1 MGTML
6 LKGDFLIATRWKP
19 LSSLNGPGM
28 IGGVSSGAQQLTP
41 RQKEI
46 LRLLFA
52 GHNAKSAARELGIS
66 VHTVNEHLRDARR
79 SMEVSSSREAARI
92 LVESEERPLNP
103 LGPSGLGVHSGKL
116 KGRRSDLRKSNPSLA
131 YAGGTLM
138 LFGIIMAVE
147 LLRSHAPASVRPL
160 LSAQAERNPS
170 PYKIRDLAPGRFD
183 QITVSGPFKVGVIV
197 GQRSHV
203 TLQGPPALLA
213 DTIVANEG
221 GTLTIRF
228 REGAD
233 WSWNPG
239 SGMNVVVF
247 TPTLGRVHVE
257 GAGDVEIDGVRGN
270 SFAAVTD
277 GSGSISIRGM
287 DVGAVQL
294 ATAGAGGI
302 TAEGAAKNATYV
314 VGGSGSI
321 DAMRTQA
328 KDATIAINGAGNA
341 FSDVSGT
348 ANIAITGG
356 GRVQVVGGGKCVTL
370 PTNSPRVNC
379 R

>member
-1 MGTML
+1 ML
-6 LKGDFLIATRWKP
+6 LKGDFLIATRRKP
-19 LSSLNGPGM
+19 LSSLHRPGM

-79 SMEVSSSREAARI
+79 SMGVPSSREAARI
-92 LVESEERPLNP
+92 LVESEEPPLNS
-103 LGPSGLGVHSGKL
+103 LGPTRLGVHAGNP
-116 KGRRSDLRKSNPSLA
+116 KGRRSGLRKANPSLA

-138 LFGIIMAVE
+138 LFGIILAAE
-147 LLRSHAPASVRPL
+147 LLRSHAPAPVLPL
-160 LSAQAERNPS
+160 RSPSSAQAERNPS
-170 PYKIRDLAPGRFD
+170 PYKVQDLTPGRFD

-197 GQRSHV
+197 GQRPRV

-239 SGMNVVVF
+239 SGMNVLVF
-247 TPTLGRVHVE
+247 TPTLGRLHVE
-257 GAGDVEIDGVRGN
+257 GAADVEIDGVRGN
-270 SFAAVTD
+270 SFAAATD
-277 GSGSISIRGM
+277 GSGSINIRGM

-302 TAEGAAKNATYV
+302 TVEGAAKNATYV
-314 VGGSGSI
+314 VSGSGSI

-341 FSDVSGT
+341 FSDVSRK